1 MTVTDTDTNTDTNT
15 DTTAPTA
22 PGDQARG
29 AVTRRVDKLNTAS
42 LRRVIEPDAEVAGSL
57 GEGAVFAPELSATA
71 DLDLGLTDQQQA
83 RLSREELASVVVSG
97 IRFEALLMAGFS
109 LQIAHTTT
117 MTDPR
122 ITYMLHEMGEETRHS
137 RLFVRLVAQLAP
149 TATSPLER
157 GLPRFVFRQI
167 TRLVIRRPATLFAL
181 VLAGEEIP
189 DLFQK
194 RLVEHPDTD
203 PFLREVNR
211 YHRLEEARHLAYARM
226 TLPELWAETSWLDRL
241 SVKYFVPMLMRV
253 MFDGMVHP
261 GVYQTVGL
269 PGMATWKAAARSRHQ
284 VQTRHQATR
293 PVLAALID
301 GGALRP
307 GRLPARWRRLTGV
320 DRSGAPIG
328 E

>member
-1 MTVTDTDTNTDTNT
+1 MTVTDTDTVSDTSSPP
-15 DTTAPTA
+15 AP
-22 PGDQARG
+22 PEQDRG

-57 GEGAVFAPELSATA
+57 GEGAVFAPGLSATA
-71 DLDLGLTDQQQA
+71 DLQLDLTERQRA
-83 RLSREELASVVVSG
+83 TLSREELASVVVSG

-117 MTDPR
+117 MADPR

-137 RLFVRLVAQLAP
+137 RLFVRLVTQLAP
-149 TATSPLER
+149 TAASPLER
-157 GLPRFVFRQI
+157 GLPKFVFQQI

-194 RLVEHPDTD
+194 KLVEHPDTD

-241 SVKYFVPMLMRV
+241 SVKYLVPVLMRV

-261 GVYQTVGL
+261 GVYETVGL
-269 PGMATWKAAARSRHQ
+269 PGMATWRAAARSRHQ
-284 VQTRHQATR
+284 IDTRHQATR
-293 PVLAALID
+293 PVLAALMD
-301 GGALRP
+301 AGALRP
-307 GRLPARWRRLTGV
+307 GRLPALWRRVTGV

-328 E
+328 A